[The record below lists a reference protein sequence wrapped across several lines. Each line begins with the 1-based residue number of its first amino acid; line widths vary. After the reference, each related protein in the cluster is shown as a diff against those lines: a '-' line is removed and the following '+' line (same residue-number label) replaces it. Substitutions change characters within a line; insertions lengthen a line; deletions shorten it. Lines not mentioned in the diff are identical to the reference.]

1 MAPDRRMRHYGA
13 FYGLER
19 LPGPRSGRGST
30 GAARGTGGRR
40 GEGRTEARTDGQ
52 ADEHAPRVLVYG
64 NCQAEALRVSLDT
77 AGSVQSVRMPPV
89 HELTLQDLPQLDRLL
104 AWADVLV
111 AQSVGEGYRGLPLG
125 TGQVAARLRRGARV
139 VRVPNYFC
147 TALYPEQVLVRH
159 EDPRVSDPPLVPYHD
174 VRRLGK
180 AGGWSGPAEVPAT
193 AVRAGAEASIAE
205 LARRESE
212 QGSLVISDVVRSSG
226 AEAGWTVDHPGNPV
240 LLALAQRVLD
250 EVGAGGT
257 VRDPGRILLS
267 EVMTPLRPEVLDAL
281 DHDPAAERTAWV
293 VGGRQVS
300 DEEVAAAHEEFYA
313 AHPRVVEVGLEK
325 KGAVLRRLGWRP

>member
-1 MAPDRRMRHYGA
+1 MEPDPRMRHYGA
-13 FYGLER
+13 FYDLEP
-19 LPGPRSGRGST
+19 LPGQDLEPPPGQEYATAGTSGGADGS
-30 GAARGTGGRR
+30 G
-40 GEGRTEARTDGQ
+40 
-52 ADEHAPRVLVYG
+52 PRVVVYG
-64 NCQAEALRVSLDT
+64 NCQAEALRVSLAS
-77 AGSVQSVRMPPV
+77 AGTVRSVRMPPV
-89 HELTLQDLPQLDRLL
+89 HELSPQDLPHLHRVLG
-104 AWADVLV
+104 WADVLV
-111 AQSVGEGYRGLPLG
+111 AQSVAEGYRGLPLG
-125 TGQVAARLRRGARV
+125 TLQVATRLRGDARV
-139 VRVPNYFC
+139 VVIPNYFS
-147 TALYPEQVLVRH
+147 TVLYPEQVLVRH

>member
-19 LPGPRSGRGST
+19 LPGTRSAAAGT
-30 GAARGTGGRR
+30 GAGRDDAP
-40 GEGRTEARTDGQ
+40 G
-52 ADEHAPRVLVYG
+52 PRVLVYG
-64 NCQAEALRVSLDT
+64 NCQAEALRVSLAS
-77 AGSVQSVRMPPV
+77 AGTVQSVRMPPV

-104 AWADVLV
+104 GWADVLV
-111 AQSVGEGYRGLPLG
+111 AQSVAEGYRDLPLG
-125 TGQVAARLRRGARV
+125 TRQVAARLRGGARV
-139 VRVPNYFC
+139 VLIPNYFS

-159 EDPRVSDPPLVPYHD
+159 EDPGVSDPPLVPYHD

-180 AGGWSGPAEVPAT
+180 AAGWSGPAEMPTT

-205 LARRESE
+205 LERREGE
-212 QGSLVISDVVRSSG
+212 QGSLVISDVVRSTG

-240 LLALAQRVLD
+240 LLALAQRVID
-250 EVGAGGT
+250 EVGAGGE
-257 VRDPGRILLS
+257 VCDPGRVLLS

-281 DHDPAAERTAWV
+281 GHDPSAARTGWV
-293 VGGRQVS
+293 VRGEQVS

-313 AHPRVVEVGLEK
+313 AHPRVVEVGLAK
-325 KGAVLRRLGWRP
+325 KGAVLRHLGWRP